1 MRHVSLNIDICQD
14 NSDNN
19 DIMYYSFSSFPA
31 LCYYAEHGYTD
42 QDEVNI
48 PLLKRNFGMWQD
60 DVRDLLQSY

>member
-1 MRHVSLNIDICQD
+1 MNATCESEYRYMPRQQC
-14 NSDNN
+14 DNN

-48 PLLKRNFGMWQD
+48 PLLKRNFGM
-60 DVRDLLQSY
+60 